1 MFILR
6 TYQLPVVQSRS
17 DGDDN
22 NKEVKNHRPPY
33 CLTAKQKECLEL
45 IRFMVDYQHD
55 DSNSDSDSG
64 EDLDEVLEALQD
76 HVLKLILALLDHKLK
91 DNEYESPLVSAMAVL
106 GVSTKSGWLSPLVY
120 TPKQSAIVTVAR
132 MLVLYQANRMR

>member
-22 NKEVKNHRPPY
+22 NE
-33 CLTAKQKECLEL
+33 E
-45 IRFMVDYQHD
+45 HD
-55 DSNSDSDSG
+55 DSNSDSDSDSG